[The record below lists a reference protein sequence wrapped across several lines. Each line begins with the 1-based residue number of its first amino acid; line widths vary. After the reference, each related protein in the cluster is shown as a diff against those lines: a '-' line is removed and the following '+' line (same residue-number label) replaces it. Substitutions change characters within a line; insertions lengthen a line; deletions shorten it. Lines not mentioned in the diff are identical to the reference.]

1 MAEKDCGSP
10 LAITLN
16 KANGCGGSSRA
27 TLCDGMRRRE
37 RLYAPS
43 SAEDFHGS
51 GADDVGAG
59 RGGSSRAA
67 AGMHRGAAVAGGM
80 VPATA
85 EKLAMTPQQ
94 KGLADTSRRK
104 DFDMERSSV
113 TPSKTEADES
123 QAGPTLQSSS
133 GGVTFPWSLQN
144 LGNTCFFNA
153 TMQALASNAEI
164 VRK

>member
-1 MAEKDCGSP
+1 M
-10 LAITLN
+10 
-16 KANGCGGSSRA
+16 
-27 TLCDGMRRRE
+27 
-37 RLYAPS
+37 
-43 SAEDFHGS
+43 
-51 GADDVGAG
+51 
-59 RGGSSRAA
+59 
-67 AGMHRGAAVAGGM
+67 
-80 VPATA
+80 PATA
-85 EKLAMTPQQ
+85 EKQAMTPQQ
-94 KGLADTSRRK
+94 KGLADTSGRK
-104 DFDMERSSV
+104 DFDMERSSL